1 MQPIPTFDAILAQLP
16 RHVTKLKTLREVVLA
31 NLAMIGEIPSPTFG
45 EEARVRFLRQRFSE
59 CGLESSADQ
68 AGNGIGV
75 LPGQVGK
82 RNILLVGHADTIF
95 SGKVDHTITI
105 QETQVLGPGV
115 ADNSLGL
122 AALASLPDLLDAL
135 GIRLKSNLILMGGV
149 RSLGRGNL
157 EGLRFFLAN
166 NKMPIHYG
174 VCVEGVQLGRLSL
187 DSLGM
192 KRGEIN
198 CSVSDEYDWTRF
210 GVTSAIV
217 TLNEV
222 INRMIEIPVPRRP
235 RTNIFM
241 GSIEGGKSFNTVA
254 MKATLGFEIRSEDG
268 EVVEQIAQQIQ
279 DIAAEVSSRSDA
291 DVTVDI
297 FASRQVGGIA
307 FGHPLARHARGVLT
321 ALKLEPRS
329 RPSTSELAAF
339 LDQRIPAI
347 TIGLT
352 KGERVNDLLESI
364 AIEPIFTGLAQLIGI
379 LLAIDE
385 GLCDEY

>member
-1 MQPIPTFDAILAQLP
+1 MEESPVFAATLAQLP
-16 RHVTKLKTLREVVLA
+16 RYASKLKSLREIILA
-31 NLAMIGEIPSPTFG
+31 NLAMIAEIPSPTFG
-45 EEARVRFLRQRFSE
+45 EEKRVTFLRQRFSE
-59 CGLESSADQ
+59 CGLESSTDQ
-68 AGNGIGV
+68 TGNGIGL
-75 LPGQVGK
+75 LPGLTGK
-82 RNILLVGHADTIF
+82 RNILLVGHADTNF
-95 SGKVDHTITI
+95 SEKVDHTITI
-105 QETQVLGPGV
+105 QGEHVLGPGV
-115 ADNSLGL
+115 TDNSLGL
-122 AALASLPDLLDAL
+122 AALASLPDILETL
-135 GIRLKSNLILMGGV
+135 GIKFKSNLILMGGV

-166 NKMPIHYG
+166 NKLPIHYG
-174 VCVEGVQLGRLSL
+174 LCVEGVQLGRLSL
-187 DSLGM
+187 DSIGM
-192 KRGEIN
+192 CRGEVN
-198 CSVSDEYDWTRF
+198 CSVSDDYDWTRF

-268 EVVEQIAQQIQ
+268 HVAEQIAQQIQ

-291 DVTVDI
+291 DVSVDI
-297 FASRQVGGIA
+297 FASRQVGGIS
-307 FGHPLARHARGVLT
+307 FSHPLARRAREVLK
-321 ALKLEPRS
+321 ALGIEPRS

-347 TIGLT
+347 TIGLS
-352 KGERVNDLLESI
+352 KGARVNDLLDSV

-379 LLAIDE
+379 LQAIDE

>member
-1 MQPIPTFDAILAQLP
+1 MEESPVFAATLAQLP
-16 RHVTKLKTLREVVLA
+16 RYASKLKSLREIILA
-31 NLAMIGEIPSPTFG
+31 NLAMIAEIPSPTFG
-45 EEARVRFLRQRFSE
+45 EENRVTFLRQRFSE
-59 CGLESSADQ
+59 CGLESSTDQ
-68 AGNGIGV
+68 AGNGIGL
-75 LPGQVGK
+75 LPGLTGK
-82 RNILLVGHADTIF
+82 RNILLVGHADTNF

-105 QETQVLGPGV
+105 QGEHVLGPGV
-115 ADNSLGL
+115 TDNSLGL
-122 AALASLPDLLDAL
+122 AALASLPDILETL
-135 GIRLKSNLILMGGV
+135 GIKFKSNLILMGGV

-166 NKMPIHYG
+166 NKLPIHYG
-174 VCVEGVQLGRLSL
+174 LCVEGVQLGRLSL
-187 DSLGM
+187 DSIGM
-192 KRGEIN
+192 RRGEVN
-198 CSVSDEYDWTRF
+198 CSVSDDYDWTRF

-268 EVVEQIAQQIQ
+268 QVAEQIAQQIQ

-291 DVTVDI
+291 DVSVDI

-307 FGHPLARHARGVLT
+307 FSHPLARHARAVLK
-321 ALKLEPRS
+321 ALGIEPRS

-352 KGERVNDLLESI
+352 KGERVNDLLDSV

-379 LLAIDE
+379 LQAIDE